1 MLYRF
6 IFRLVYR
13 ILSVIASIISSIILP
28 TQKVTHSYARFL
40 CMILYVFKVHTPIL
54 PTTYI
59 PLKMPPGEDLEGPF
73 LISVRLNSG
82 PAAVYPVD
90 NWFIDQIPAVFN
102 LNEVKTGTKCW

>member
-40 CMILYVFKVHTPIL
+40 CMILYVFKVHTPIF
-54 PTTYI
+54 PTPYI
-59 PLKMPPGEDLEGPF
+59 PLKIPPGEALEGPF